1 MLETDSDFVEIELN
15 LAGVDLFPVFENAV
29 ATSSQP
35 TKTVTHIWFPAHI
48 RCAAHTLKL
57 LATTD
62 VDAIVETFPILLKQL
77 YTISMKNTNDIW
89 NKSNRSIKSAEL
101 CEQVIGR
108 QLQTPC
114 ETRWNSSYDAL
125 KVLLAV
131 DHIKLRTLCEKIQ
144 VISIHFSPNELAI
157 KLLCT

>member
-1 MLETDSDFVEIELN
+1 M
-15 LAGVDLFPVFENAV
+15 FENAV

-35 TKTVTHIWFPAHI
+35 TETVTHIWLPAHI
-48 RCAAHTLKL
+48 RCAAHTLNL

-62 VDAIVETFPILLKQL
+62 VDAIVETFPIPLKQL
-77 YTISMKNTNDIW
+77 YTMMSMKKANDIW

-108 QLQTPC
+108 YLPTPC
-114 ETRWNSSYDAL
+114 KTRWNSSYDAL

-131 DHIKLRTLCEKIQ
+131 DHI
-144 VISIHFSPNELAI
+144 N
-157 KLLCT
+157 